1 MHRGDRKPSID
12 FLLDE
17 TLALGSFGQLTEITN
32 HGEVRIVVFFDSV
45 VTTNGAS
52 GASIRFLNQIDEVL
66 DVIQVVG
73 TGKAVREFN
82 DERIKSSS
90 TLAIKMDVQ
99 DRDESVGS
107 IDAYLNPIAVDER

>member
-1 MHRGDRKPSID
+1 MRRGDRKPSID

-32 HGEVRIVVFFDSV
+32 HGGVRVVIFFNDV
-45 VTTNGAS
+45 QATNGAS
-52 GASIRFLNQIDEVL
+52 GASIRFLNQNDEVL

-73 TGKAVREFN
+73 TGKALRDFSQ
-82 DERIKSSS
+82 ERISRSS

-99 DRDESVGS
+99 DRDEAVGS
-107 IDAYLNPIAVDER
+107 IDAYLNPIPVDER